1 MSTNSIFRRLF
12 SAILLSLI
20 LIGLTTA
27 GVASAHARLFRSNP
41 EDGAVLAEAPQEVY
55 LWFNEPVVVEFVS
68 VELLDA
74 DAQPVGAIALRGDA
88 SDPTLVIASIP
99 TLQTGVY
106 SLTWKVLSNTD
117 NHVTQGT
124 LVFGIGQMAGVPVR
138 PPAQTEASVPMV
150 EVALRVVN
158 YAALSV
164 LIGSLAI
171 AGLVLRRKGF
181 DPSAHEAINAARR
194 RIWMLSVGAAVFA
207 LAIGFGWLAWQSV
220 AAERGP
226 FDLLRTRFGVLWLAR
241 QCSLLILL
249 IILAA
254 THRERLWGQFV
265 ASLSVVALAGI
276 EALNSHAAG
285 LPNQTVLGVVV
296 DTVHLL
302 AAGAWVGS
310 LFALLVGLLPLL
322 RSHQEDWRAVALG
335 GWRRFGAVA
344 TLSVGVLAATG
355 LYNMARQVASIDA
368 WVATLYGQVLT
379 AKIGVFLMVGLAG
392 LGNSMLLHP
401 RLAAVIGSILR
412 RPVGWRPF
420 HPNRLPILL
429 LTEAGL
435 AVLVFVFTSVL
446 TAAPPARGPE
456 FEPPNLA
463 DKTPSSLSQTPGD
476 LLVNLSIRPNKPGLN
491 IISVG
496 AFNTRRPPP
505 AEILRVL
512 VRLTYLEKDLGTQTL
527 VLEPAEQDIYRLSSS
542 AMSLPGAWRAQVVVR
557 RKGMEDSVADFDWR
571 IEPLALAVPPRPV
584 MISNAPIAS
593 ALTLLAVGLVV
604 CTGLAAIGFR
614 LVRDPSGGEQR
625 RS

>member
-1 MSTNSIFRRLF
+1 MSVNSILHRLF
-12 SAILLSLI
+12 SAILLTLI
-20 LIGLTTA
+20 LIGLTTT
-27 GVASAHARLFRSNP
+27 GEASAHARLFRSNP
-41 EDGAVLAEAPQEVY
+41 EDGAVLTEAPQEIY

-74 DAQPVGAIALRGDA
+74 NAQSVGEVKLRSDA
-88 SDPTLVIASIP
+88 SDPTLAIASMP
-99 TLQTGVY
+99 ALQTGVY

-117 NHVTQGT
+117 NHVTRGT
-124 LVFGIGQMAGVPVR
+124 VVFGVGQTASVPTR
-138 PPAQTEASVPMV
+138 PSAQTEASVSVV

-158 YAALSV
+158 YATLSV
-164 LIGSLAI
+164 LIGSLAM
-171 AGLVLRRKGF
+171 AGLVLRPNSF
-181 DPSAHEAINAARR
+181 DPSAHDAVNAARR
-194 RIWMLSVGAAVFA
+194 RIWMLSVGAAILA
-207 LAIGFGWLAWQSV
+207 LAISFGWLAWQSV

-241 QCSLLILL
+241 QSSLLVLL
-249 IILAA
+249 IVLATA
-254 THRERLWGQFV
+254 RRERLWGQLM
-265 ASLSVVALAGI
+265 ASLSVVTMAGI

-285 LPNQTVLGVVV
+285 LTKQMVLGVAV

-302 AAGAWVGS
+302 AAGTWVGS
-310 LFALLVGLLPLL
+310 LIALLVGLLPLL

-335 GWRRFGAVA
+335 GWQRFGAVA
-344 TLSVGVLAATG
+344 ALSVGVLAATG

-368 WVATLYGQVLT
+368 WIATLYGQVLT
-379 AKIGVFLMVGLAG
+379 AKIGVFLVVGLAG
-392 LGNSMLLHP
+392 LSNSMLLHP
-401 RLAAVIGSILR
+401 RLATVIGSILR
-412 RPVGWRPF
+412 RPAGWRPF

-435 AVLVFVFTSVL
+435 AVLVFVLTSVL
-446 TAAPPARGPE
+446 TAAPPARGSE
-456 FEPPNLA
+456 FEPLNLA
-463 DKTPSSLSQTPGD
+463 DKPPSSLSQTPDD

-527 VLEPAEQDIYRLSSS
+527 VLEPEDQGTYRLSSS

-571 IEPLALAVPPRPV
+571 VEPLALAVPPRPV
-584 MISNAPIAS
+584 MISNTPIAP

-614 LVRDPSGGEQR
+614 WARDAG
-625 RS
+625 